1 MWDLLVGYAGIVWFR
16 PAGGSDLEPAPW
28 LPGAVQAL
36 SPDGML
42 VMVNSV
48 PTLTLIDLQTRTR
61 TELPR
66 GGWSAMQCAFSPASD
81 EVAVLWVNG
90 DEAVVT
96 VGPATGDT
104 RREIWRAEG
113 GCNQESAVAWSP
125 TGAQIAVTWQ
135 VYDEDEDADFH
146 RTAVID
152 LNGNE
157 LARRENARM
166 FPANPAAW
174 TADGPCISST
184 RRSISLLSPRSTS
197 GDRSHRP
204 KARCGTLRALARP
217 RENAS
222 WPPHRNSSPLNWS
235 SSGPTGPSTGAS
247 QPSRYSVTLPGRRR
261 FPGYSPS
268 RPSSAE
274 RSRSP
279 FRLLLGNGPARIRG

>member
-174 TADGPCISST
+174 TADGSLHLVDQEIDISAFTQVHLWGPVAPPESPLWNPPGSRT
-184 RRSISLLSPRSTS
+184 ATGERIVATAPQQLPAELVILRPDGAVDRSITALPVLS
-197 GDRSHRP
+197 D
-204 KARCGTLRALARP
+204 
-217 RENAS
+217 
-222 WPPHRNSSPLNWS
+222 
-235 SSGPTGPSTGAS
+235 
-247 QPSRYSVTLPGRRR
+247 
-261 FPGYSPS
+261 PS
-268 RPSSAE
+268 RPAAV
-274 RSRSP
+274 SRVLTVPS
-279 FRLLLGNGPARIRG
+279 FIG